1 MRSGQVF
8 CAFAISSFMT
18 RAALR
23 LISGVPQKAFGQVSE
38 VIAMSTRALLMLAM
52 RASQSNMFGT
62 GVMNGEP
69 SRWIAFRPPFTSFS
83 V

>member
-1 MRSGQVF
+1 MSD
-8 CAFAISSFMT
+8 
-18 RAALR
+18 
-23 LISGVPQKAFGQVSE
+23 
-38 VIAMSTRALLMLAM
+38 VIAMSTRALFMFGM

-69 SRWIAFRPPFTSFS
+69 SRWMAWRPPSYVFS